1 MLQSAVKFEL
11 VCGVELAQA
20 GNELAAEHAAK
31 NFHGQEKVVP
41 SWNPAAVVRGQAAG
55 RNDAVDM
62 GVMAPTPTIP

>member
-41 SWNPAAVVRGQAAG
+41 CWNPAAVVRGQAAG